1 MFLQD
6 CDYINKARL
15 EVGSVCLSIHRG
27 GERLRP
33 LRPTE
38 IETKSKRRL
47 TRSVYPAVRSEE
59 GRARGAGDQVT
70 SCEGSRAVR
79 LAGHTGQ
86 AGQGRGAEGAEG
98 AEGGRQQLYGGAWT
112 RHSVTS

>member
-15 EVGSVCLSIHRG
+15 EVGSVCLSIQ
-27 GERLRP
+27 
-33 LRPTE
+33 
-38 IETKSKRRL
+38 TKSKRRL

-59 GRARGAGDQVT
+59 SRARGAGDQVT

-98 AEGGRQQLYGGAWT
+98 AEGGRQQLYSGAGA

>member
-6 CDYINKARL
+6 CEYINKARL

-27 GERLRP
+27 GE
-33 LRPTE
+33 E

-86 AGQGRGAEGAEG
+86 AGQDR
-98 AEGGRQQLYGGAWT
+98 
-112 RHSVTS
+112 